1 HGLSVVFGFQ
11 GRGQLDDLYGKQAE
25 TMVSQAAAQYVLRV
39 ADGRPADTASKNIGQ
54 AEMERMEESRQVGYR
69 RAGISYSLR
78 RAPEFLFMPS
88 QIQGFED
95 LRGVLKVRNFV
106 TTLQIPIVRRPE
118 RTAAFVP
125 RLSRV

>member
-1 HGLSVVFGFQ
+1 
-11 GRGQLDDLYGKQAE
+11 
-25 TMVSQAAAQYVLRV
+25 
-39 ADGRPADTASKNIGQ
+39 
-54 AEMERMEESRQVGYR
+54 MERIEESRQVGYR

-78 RAPEFLFMPS
+78 RASEFLFMPS

-118 RTAAFVP
+118 RTEAFVP
-125 RLSRV
+125 RPIRVLRTPVGPPDEALTFEPAALPNPME